1 MEINR
6 LACKYYGH
14 NTAEIIRHFTSLLL
28 GQAEYSFVSSNE
40 WWCKESEV
48 PVPKPNF

>member
-6 LACKYYGH
+6 LDCKYYGH
-14 NTAEIIRHFTSLLL
+14 NTAEIIWHFTSLPL